1 MATDKKTTK
10 PVVKGKATSKK
21 AKKSV
26 SDKGKAVVISSY
38 NNTLVSITD
47 LNGNVLANTSA
58 GSVGFKGSR
67 KSTAYAATRAGEE
80 AALKAGK
87 MGLREVHIYVKGLGM
102 GRNAAIKGI
111 RVGGLRI
118 TSITDKTAIPHGG
131 PTPRKAP
138 RGS

>member
-1 MATDKKTTK
+1 MATKKKEIKTTK
-10 PVVKGKATSKK
+10 AVKPKK
-21 AKKSV
+21 AKKLV
-26 SDKGKAVVISSY
+26 TDKGKAVVISSY

-47 LNGNVLANTSA
+47 LNGNVLANASA

-80 AALKAGK
+80 AALKANK
-87 MGLREVHIYVKGLGM
+87 NGLREVQIFVKGLGM

-118 TSITDKTAIPHGG
+118 TSITDKTPVPHGG

>member
-1 MATDKKTTK
+1 MATKKKEIKTTK
-10 PVVKGKATSKK
+10 AVKPKK
-21 AKKSV
+21 AKKLV
-26 SDKGKAVVISSY
+26 TDKGKAVVISSY

-47 LNGNVLANTSA
+47 LNGNVLANASA

-80 AALKAGK
+80 AALKANK
-87 MGLREVHIYVKGLGM
+87 NGLREVQIFVKGLGM

-118 TSITDKTAIPHGG
+118 TSITDKTPVPHGG
-131 PTPRKAP
+131 STPRKAP